1 MDTMQKNT
9 FRTVALAAVL
19 STGLLA
25 GCNQTE
31 EPEQSADATENTTN
45 LDLEGHERPLG
56 HVEEFD
62 GYSLQASITPTDRLP
77 DVMIQEHNIEPGPER
92 LLFNAIIYEKR
103 ADGGLEPVAADVS
116 VLYENLP
123 GHEIEID
130 MRQVEAN
137 GDVSYIGTLDTS
149 GQLVFRFVMQA
160 QPEGSDEPMQTEFE
174 VQLPPRE

>member
-9 FRTVALAAVL
+9 FRTVALAALL
-19 STGLLA
+19 STGVLA
-25 GCNQTE
+25 GCDQTE
-31 EPEQSADATENTTN
+31 EPEQSADSAENTTN
-45 LDLEGHERPLG
+45 LDLQGHERPLG
-56 HVEEFD
+56 HVEEFGD
-62 GYSLQASITPTDRLP
+62 YSLQASITPTDRLP
-77 DVMIQEHNIEPGPER
+77 DVMIEEHNIEPGPER
-92 LLFNAIIYEKR
+92 LLFNAIIYDKR
-103 ADGGLEPVAADVS
+103 ADGGLEPAAADVS
-116 VLYENLP
+116 VVYENLP

-130 MRQVEAN
+130 LRQVEAN

>member
-9 FRTVALAAVL
+9 FRTVALAALL

-31 EPEQSADATENTTN
+31 EPEQSTDSAENTTN
-45 LDLEGHERPLG
+45 LDLQGHERPLG
-56 HVEEFD
+56 HVEEFGD
-62 GYSLQASITPTDRLP
+62 YSLQASITPTDRLP
-77 DVMIQEHNIEPGPER
+77 DVMIEEHNIEPGPER
-92 LLFNAIIYEKR
+92 LLFNAIIYDKR
-103 ADGGLEPVAADVS
+103 ADGGLEPAAADVS
-116 VLYENLP
+116 VVYENLP

>member
-9 FRTVALAAVL
+9 FRTVALAALL

-25 GCNQTE
+25 GCDQTD
-31 EPEQSADATENTTN
+31 EPEQSADTAESTTN
-45 LDLEGHERPLG
+45 LDLQGHERPLG
-56 HVEEFD
+56 HVEEFGD
-62 GYSLQASITPTDRLP
+62 YSLQASITPTDRLP
-77 DVMIQEHNIEPGPER
+77 DVMIEEHNIEPGPER
-92 LLFNAIIYEKR
+92 LLFNAIIYDKR
-103 ADGGLEPVAADVS
+103 SDGGLEPVAADVS
-116 VLYENLP
+116 VVYENLV
-123 GHEIEID
+123 GHDMEVD